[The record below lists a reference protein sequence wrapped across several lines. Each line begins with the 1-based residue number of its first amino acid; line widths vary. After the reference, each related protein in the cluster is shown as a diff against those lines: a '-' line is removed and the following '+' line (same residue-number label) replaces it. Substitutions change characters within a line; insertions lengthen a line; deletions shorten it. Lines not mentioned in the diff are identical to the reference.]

1 MSHIVF
7 WGSKSLVITICL
19 TAQVHKVSWYM
30 YHYGQDTPKRLYGFS
45 NSKTVGELN
54 QGQLLGWSKKKMVL
68 KQQGKSKELTV
79 KYDDANGKRRWKGSS
94 SLRESES
101 GS

>member
-1 MSHIVF
+1 
-7 WGSKSLVITICL
+7 
-19 TAQVHKVSWYM
+19 M

-68 KQQGKSKELTV
+68 KQQGKSKEV
-79 KYDDANGKRRWKGSS
+79 
-94 SLRESES
+94 
-101 GS
+101 